1 MVNIFPKKMINRE
14 LFKNIQE
21 KIGKGKAI
29 IILGAR
35 QTGKTTLVKSFLPTD
50 LANGLFLDT
59 DNIEV
64 QEILANANLERLKN
78 IIGQATIVI
87 IDEAQ
92 RIPNVGLSLKLITDN
107 MPNVQLLVT
116 GSSSLELANLTNEPL
131 TGRKWEYM
139 MFPISWQELIN
150 HFGYVNARLQLEN
163 RLIFG
168 MYPEI
173 ITHLGEER
181 ERLSVLSQSYLYKDI
196 LSLGRIRK
204 PEFLQKLLKAL
215 AFQVGNEVSLNE
227 LSQLVGIDKAT
238 VSTYLDLLGKSFVIF
253 RLQALSRN
261 LRNEISA
268 TRKIY
273 FYDNGIRNALINNFA
288 PLSLRQDV
296 GALWENFLISERIK
310 ANHYENKGVN
320 SYFWRTQAQ
329 QEIDYVEEI
338 DGQFTAFEFKW
349 KLHKKVKLPVSF
361 SEAYRPTDFKII
373 TKDDFDG
380 FL

>member
-1 MVNIFPKKMINRE
+1 MIIRD

-21 KIGKGKAI
+21 KMGRGKAI

-35 QTGKTTLVKSFLPTD
+35 QIGKTTLVKSLLPID
-50 LANGLFLDT
+50 PANGLFLDA

-78 IIGQATIVI
+78 IIGKATIVI

-92 RIPNVGLSLKLITDN
+92 RIPNIGLSLKLITDN
-107 MPNVQLLVT
+107 LPHVQLLVT

-131 TGRKWEYM
+131 TGRKWEYQ
-139 MFPISWQELIN
+139 MFPISWQELSN
-150 HFGYVNARLQLEN
+150 QFGYMNALLQLEN
-163 RLIFG
+163 RLLFG

-173 ITHLGEER
+173 ITQLGEER
-181 ERLSVLSQSYLYKDI
+181 ERLSALSQSYLYKDI

-227 LSQLVGIDKAT
+227 LAQLTGIDKAT
-238 VSTYLDLLGKSFVIF
+238 VSTYLDLLEKSFVIF

-296 GALWENFLISERIK
+296 GALWENFLISERLK
-310 ANHYENKGVN
+310 ANHYQKKLVN
-320 SYFWRTQAQ
+320 CYFWRTKSQ
-329 QEIDYVEEI
+329 QEIDYIEEI

-349 KLHKKVKLPVSF
+349 KLHKKVKMPNSF
-361 SEAYRPTDFKII
+361 SEAYNPLDFKII
-373 TKDDFDG
+373 TKDDFEG
-380 FL
+380 FLLE

>member
-238 VSTYLDLLGKSFVIF
+238 VSTYLNLLEKSFVIF

>member
-296 GALWENFLISERIK
+296 GALWENF
-310 ANHYENKGVN
+310 
-320 SYFWRTQAQ
+320 
-329 QEIDYVEEI
+329 
-338 DGQFTAFEFKW
+338 
-349 KLHKKVKLPVSF
+349 
-361 SEAYRPTDFKII
+361 
-373 TKDDFDG
+373 
-380 FL
+380 

>member
-1 MVNIFPKKMINRE
+1 MGNIFPKKMIIRE
-14 LFKNIQE
+14 IFKNIQE
-21 KIGKGKAI
+21 KMGKGKAI

-35 QTGKTTLVKSFLPTD
+35 QIGKTTLVKSLLPINPID
-50 LANGLFLDT
+50 GLFLDA
-59 DNIEV
+59 DNVEV

-78 IIGQATIVI
+78 IIGKATVVI

-92 RIPNVGLSLKLITDN
+92 RIPNIGLSLKLVTDN
-107 MPNVQLLVT
+107 LPHVQLLVT

-131 TGRKWEYM
+131 TGRKWEYQ
-139 MFPISWQELIN
+139 MFPISWQELQN
-150 HFGYVNARLQLEN
+150 HFGYMNAHLQLEN

-181 ERLSVLSQSYLYKDI
+181 ERLSALSQSYLYKDI

-227 LSQLVGIDKAT
+227 LAQLTGIDKAT
-238 VSTYLDLLGKSFVIF
+238 VGTYLDLLEKSFVIF

-273 FYDNGIRNALINNFA
+273 FHDNGIRNALINNFA

-296 GALWENFLISERIK
+296 GALWENFLISERLK
-310 ANHYENKGVN
+310 ANHYQKKSVN
-320 SYFWRTQAQ
+320 CYFWRTKSQ
-329 QEIDYVEEI
+329 QEIDYIEEI

-349 KLHKKVKLPVSF
+349 KLHKKVKIPTSF
-361 SEAYRPTDFKII
+361 SEAYHPQDFKII